1 MSGQWEYMTFQV
13 QHGQT
18 RSSTAAKLDYDW
30 VMKLADGTQL
40 DGWSEIF
47 SFYGMQGWEFFSV
60 VIEDQSKN
68 YDGAGSGSVS
78 TYRIFGKRA
87 K

>member
-13 QHGQT
+13 VHDQT
-18 RSSTAAKLDYDW
+18 RKSW

-47 SFYGMQGWEFFSV
+47 SFYGKQGWEFFSV
-60 VIEDQSKN
+60 VIEAQSQN
-68 YDGAGSGSVS
+68 YDGAGSGNVAV
-78 TYRIFGKRA
+78 YRLFGKRA